1 MREIIL
7 ITLTCVIGWTLAAG
21 VGSVQEIQQWADVDA
36 SAKKQA
42 ELSWSGPSNHLGVEV
57 SPAITPR

>member
-7 ITLTCVIGWTLAAG
+7 IGITCVVGWTLAAG
-21 VGSVQEIQQWADVDA
+21 VGSVQEIQQWAAVDA

>member
-21 VGSVQEIQQWADVDA
+21 VGSVQEMRRWAEIDA

-42 ELSWSGPSNHLGVEV
+42 ELSWSGPSNRLGVEV

>member
-1 MREIIL
+1 MREIL
-7 ITLTCVIGWTLAAG
+7 IIGITCGIGWTLAAG
-21 VGSVQEIQQWADVDA
+21 VGSVQEMRRWAAVDA

-42 ELSWSGPSNHLGVEV
+42 ELSWSGPSNDLGVEV

>member
-7 ITLTCVIGWTLAAG
+7 IGITCGIGWTLAAG
-21 VGSVQEIQQWADVDA
+21 VGSVREIQQWAAVDA

-57 SPAITPR
+57 SPAIIPR